1 MLNWDSAAINAA
13 KMRDPNA
20 LFMDISLV
28 NNMPKFKIIDHGYN
42 YSTTNFMIKEE
53 DDDVPRG
60 ST

>member
-1 MLNWDSAAINAA
+1 
-13 KMRDPNA
+13 
-20 LFMDISLV
+20 
-28 NNMPKFKIIDHGYN
+28 MPKFKIIDHGYN